1 MKQFCKLI
9 RRAISR
15 WKDKRQTSHQNA
27 VEIQSE
33 ERKEEQN
40 ASSSSVTST
49 DSQALAGTGKTVICR
64 LSDSIPEYLS
74 AGSLAAEH
82 ARQTGRCRVSSPCLA
97 LLCFGDRIRVEIN
110 SS

>member
-15 WKDKRQTSHQNA
+15 WKDKRQTLRQIA

-49 DSQALAGTGKTVICR
+49 DSQVLAATGKNVICR
-64 LSDSIPEYLS
+64 LSDSIPEHLS

-82 ARQTGRCRVSSPCLA
+82 ARQIGRCRVSSPCLT
-97 LLCFGDRIRVEIN
+97 LLCFGDRIRVKIN

>member
-9 RRAISR
+9 CRAISR
-15 WKDKRQTSHQNA
+15 WKGKRQTLRQNA
-27 VEIQSE
+27 EEIQGE

-64 LSDSIPEYLS
+64 LPDFIPEHLS
-74 AGSLAAEH
+74 AGTLAAEH
-82 ARQTGRCRVSSPCLA
+82 VRQTGRCTVSSPCLA
-97 LLCFGDRIRVEIN
+97 LLYFGDGIRVEIN

>member
-15 WKDKRQTSHQNA
+15 WKGKRQTLRQNA

-33 ERKEEQN
+33 EWKEEQN

-49 DSQALAGTGKTVICR
+49 DRSWLLQEKTLFVGCQIPFRNIC
-64 LSDSIPEYLS
+64 LP
-74 AGSLAAEH
+74 
-82 ARQTGRCRVSSPCLA
+82 
-97 LLCFGDRIRVEIN
+97 DR
-110 SS
+110 

>member
-15 WKDKRQTSHQNA
+15 WKGKRQTLHQNA

-40 ASSSSVTST
+40 AGSSSVTST
-49 DSQALAGTGKTVICR
+49 ESQALAGTGKTVICR
-64 LSDSIPEYLS
+64 SSDSIPEYLS

-82 ARQTGRCRVSSPCLA
+82 ARQTGRCRVFSLCLA
-97 LLCFGDRIRVEIN
+97 LLCSGDRIRVEIN